1 MVDVARHHR
10 AAGGQLGA
18 HELHIAVLAGGH
30 VLHLRGDDAVAGVP
44 HLGDRV
50 VLGTHRLMLASTP
63 FLGGAAA
70 LDGALAIVLKVA
82 AAALVVLDVAAV
94 ADPVEAQGLQALLRV
109 ALGAFGVV
117 VVERGVRAHPGGVG
131 ELDLG
136 VGYLK
141 VVGAVLV
148 GERHRLGLADV
159 RLVALLGPTGG
170 DVDAL
175 LLGELLRVL
184 GVLGV
189 GELLFGGLGPG
200 GGAAFLRGLRVGGG
214 GVGHDARGVS
224 VALICAHGL
233 PAGDHLAGGGLGVF
247 GARDGGDREPAG
259 GLRAGQ
265 HGHVSRG
272 HAAADDDRELAG
284 GADRVDLRGIQG
296 LAGAVVAAHRG
307 FRLGGGDVQRSGADV
322 VDAAVGQLIDESD
335 QGLGLSRQ
343 SHDRFVAQQG
353 AGLARLHI
361 ALADVHAVD
370 LDALAAGLPHHV
382 GAVVDH
388 EGHGVGL
395 LVVLDDLRDVAGH
408 LGQLRGVGAL
418 GSQLNEGGAAMQGL
432 IDHLG
437 QRPVL
442 AVLGA
447 DHEVRAQVER
457 IAHGREWVFIAHL
470 LFL

>member
-1 MVDVARHHR
+1 
-10 AAGGQLGA
+10 
-18 HELHIAVLAGGH
+18 
-30 VLHLRGDDAVAGVP
+30 
-44 HLGDRV
+44 
-50 VLGTHRLMLASTP
+50 MLASTP

-70 LDGALAIVLKVA
+70 LDGALAVVLQVA

-109 ALGAFGVV
+109 AFGAFGVV
-117 VVERGVRAHPGGVG
+117 VVERGIRAHSGGVG

-200 GGAAFLRGLRVGGG
+200 GGAAFLRGLCVGGG

-224 VALICAHGL
+224 VALVCAHGL

-272 HAAADDDRELAG
+272 HAATDDDRELAG

>member
-1 MVDVARHHR
+1 M
-10 AAGGQLGA
+10 
-18 HELHIAVLAGGH
+18 
-30 VLHLRGDDAVAGVP
+30 
-44 HLGDRV
+44 
-50 VLGTHRLMLASTP
+50 
-63 FLGGAAA
+63 
-70 LDGALAIVLKVA
+70 
-82 AAALVVLDVAAV
+82 
-94 ADPVEAQGLQALLRV
+94 
-109 ALGAFGVV
+109 
-117 VVERGVRAHPGGVG
+117 
-131 ELDLG
+131 
-136 VGYLK
+136 
-141 VVGAVLV
+141 
-148 GERHRLGLADV
+148 
-159 RLVALLGPTGG
+159 
-170 DVDAL
+170 
-175 LLGELLRVL
+175 
-184 GVLGV
+184 
-189 GELLFGGLGPG
+189 
-200 GGAAFLRGLRVGGG
+200 
-214 GVGHDARGVS
+214 
-224 VALICAHGL
+224 
-233 PAGDHLAGGGLGVF
+233 
-247 GARDGGDREPAG
+247 
-259 GLRAGQ
+259 
-265 HGHVSRG
+265 
-272 HAAADDDRELAG
+272 
-284 GADRVDLRGIQG
+284 
-296 LAGAVVAAHRG
+296 
-307 FRLGGGDVQRSGADV
+307 QRSGADV

-408 LGQLRGVGAL
+408 LGQLGGVGVL